1 MDRKTLWRVLEAYGT
16 PKKLIDIIKLL
27 HERMDAKVVIGGDT
41 SDASPVNNGVKR
53 VVSYPTL
60 FTLYV
65 AMALEIMNSNL
76 YYILYKEVYINT
88 RLNGK
93 LFNLVHF
100 RASARTREVCVREML
115 YADDSVLVTNSLEDV
130 KEITDRFA
138 DATGKF
144 GLKISADKTELLYQ
158 PLSNSGKTRAVVN
171 NNGEPLKEA
180 ETFIY
185 LAQKTSPTVVTQK

>member
-1 MDRKTLWRVLEAYGT
+1 MG
-16 PKKLIDIIKLL
+16 
-27 HERMDAKVVIGGDT
+27 AKVVIGGDT
-41 SDASPVNNGVKR
+41 SDASPVNNGVKGGCVLPHFIHPLR
-53 VVSYPTL
+53 CSGP
-60 FTLYV
+60 
-65 AMALEIMNSNL
+65 SNNEFQSL
-76 YYILYKEVYINT
+76 LYKEVYIKT

-93 LFNLVHF
+93 LFNLAHF
-100 RASARTREVCVREML
+100 RASTRTREVCVREML
-115 YADDSVLVTNSLEDV
+115 YADDSPVLVTNSLEDV
-130 KEITDRFA
+130 KEITDRSA

-185 LAQKTSPTVVTQK
+185 LAQKTSPTVVT